1 MKAGPEALVVG
12 TQKRKPNN
20 ECKGSNRNGD
30 WKEKQPCRRSH
41 RNSQVSD
48 LVNVITIFEFA
59 QNGDFRG
66 KAYLYQR
73 Q

>member
-12 TQKRKPNN
+12 TQKRKPDN

-41 RNSQVSD
+41 RD
-48 LVNVITIFEFA
+48 LVNVITVFEVA
-59 QNGDFRG
+59 QDGDFRG